1 MLWLGG
7 YRDTPIIGKSYDYS
21 KINTIKLKDYFRTD
35 LRIYWKRNKPGY
47 TRTWSLD
54 IQNLTNTENE
64 AYSYYDLRANQV
76 IMKTQL
82 GLIPVLNYKV
92 EF

>member
-1 MLWLGG
+1 V
-7 YRDTPIIGKSYDYS
+7 GKSYDYS
-21 KINTIKLKDYFRTD
+21 KINSIKLKDYFRMD
-35 LRIYWKRNKPGY
+35 LRVYWKRNKPNF

-54 IQNLTNTENE
+54 IQNLANTQNE
-64 AYSYYDLRANQV
+64 AYSYYDFRATKIVQQF
-76 IMKTQL
+76 QL